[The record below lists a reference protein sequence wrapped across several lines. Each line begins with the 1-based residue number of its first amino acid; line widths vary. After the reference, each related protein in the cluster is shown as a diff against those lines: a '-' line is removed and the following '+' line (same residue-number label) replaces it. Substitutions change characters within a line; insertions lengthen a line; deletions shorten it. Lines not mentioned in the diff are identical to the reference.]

1 MKSKNKRTKN
11 NISKPVYDEDTVK
24 ESLIKLASETPEE
37 EAEMLLDMELKQL
50 FDEFIKN
57 NPGKT
62 YDDFLNSMKLKRISL
77 KGGGL
82 SIDVLLDMMK
92 NEYPKEY
99 NRLLNKYKESI
110 SIPKEDLLEAFKNLD
125 KDGVPFEQGGL
136 VSNYKKDLRKP

>member
-11 NISKPVYDEDTVK
+11 NISKPAYDEDTVK

-57 NPGKT
+57 NPNKT

-92 NEYPKEY
+92 LI
-99 NRLLNKYKESI
+99 RLKY
-110 SIPKEDLLEAFKNLD
+110 DC
-125 KDGVPFEQGGL
+125 
-136 VSNYKKDLRKP
+136 